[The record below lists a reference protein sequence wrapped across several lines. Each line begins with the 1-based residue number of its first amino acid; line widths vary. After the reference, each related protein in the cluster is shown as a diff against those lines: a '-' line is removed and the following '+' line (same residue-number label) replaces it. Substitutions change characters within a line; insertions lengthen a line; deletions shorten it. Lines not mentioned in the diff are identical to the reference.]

1 MDGQPDPLEASSHQM
16 KCRCHT
22 VLHVVPAL
30 RAVYRQADK
39 ALQAAET
46 GGIAGFGFNF
56 HRFRGFLA
64 LMTDATL
71 NIRGFKIFKGYLGT
85 AAQTALAADLRG
97 VVAQAPLFS
106 PMTPYGKPMR
116 VRMTSAG
123 RYGWVSDRSGYR
135 YEQAHPQGMAWP
147 QIPERVLEIWRD
159 LVSAERMPDCCLIN
173 YYGADAK
180 MGMHQD
186 RDEADF
192 SWPVLSV
199 SLGDEG
205 LFRIGNQTRG
215 GKTESIWLQSGDVV
229 VMGDAARLA
238 YHGIDRIKP
247 GTSTLLEKPGRI
259 NLTCRVVE

>member
-1 MDGQPDPLEASSHQM
+1 MSKPTISIRGFEVFKAYLSASDQSA
-16 KCRCHT
+16 
-22 VLHVVPAL
+22 LAEDL
-30 RAVYRQADK
+30 RAVV
-39 ALQAAET
+39 AL
-46 GGIAGFGFNF
+46 
-56 HRFRGFLA
+56 
-64 LMTDATL
+64 
-71 NIRGFKIFKGYLGT
+71 
-85 AAQTALAADLRG
+85 
-97 VVAQAPLFS
+97 APLFS

-135 YEQAHPQGMAWP
+135 YERTHPAGMAWP
-147 QIPERVLEIWRD
+147 DIPERVLAIWRA
-159 LVSAERMPDCCLIN
+159 LVSTERMPDCCLIN
-173 YYGADAK
+173 YYDAEAK

-229 VMGDAARLA
+229 VMGGDARLT
-238 YHGIDRIKP
+238 YHGVDRIKP
-247 GTSTLLEKPGRI
+247 GTSTLFDKPGRI